1 MNFKNLNDMKQNY
14 IKPVIEVVLMDVELP
29 MALSAAGD
37 NAIGDNGALGNSF
50 RGEWVDFNE

>member
-1 MNFKNLNDMKQNY
+1 MKQNY

-37 NAIGDNGALGNSF
+37 SAIGDNGALGNGF
-50 RGEWVDFNE
+50 RGDWVDFND